1 MKWVLLLTFVFYV
14 FLLFSPMFTVKI
26 NGKRS
31 DVLWHRIIGAFVLT
45 AIFFVFVG
53 LPLFGIISLFI

>member
-31 DVLWHRIIGAFVLT
+31 DVLWHRIICAFVLT